1 MNSGKRKGKELSSP
15 VHYKDPVGKPAINVA
30 KKKKKKERKKKSPWN
45 HQQMI
50 RHIRQM
56 YVMILNQQ

>member
-30 KKKKKKERKKKSPWN
+30 KKKKKKKKQQQQKRKKVHGITNK
-45 HQQMI
+45 
-50 RHIRQM
+50 
-56 YVMILNQQ
+56 